1 MEKKL
6 DAIIAELALLRLE
19 LDLQK
24 ARGDTSPMYSVK
36 NNAYQKKYK
45 QLSELVEGLPEK
57 IRLKITRLQLEAA
70 KAAATEKKH
79 RAAYSSIPGGFMSRH
94 IVIVHGWSDD
104 GSSFRKLASE
114 IAKWSQRPPIQINI
128 ADWISLQDNITYADI
143 AVAMQRAWLKLKL
156 PTDPRSVDVVTHST
170 GALVVRDWMTRFYQ
184 NDTVPILHFL
194 MLAPANFGSPL
205 AHKGRSFLG
214 RAIKGWGK
222 FKGQTGTEILKGL
235 ELGSPYTTEL
245 AKKDLF
251 SKDTWYG
258 AGKILATVLVGNVGY
273 DGVQAIANE
282 DGGDGT
288 VRISTAN
295 LNCALLQ
302 LSLNS
307 EQQVENEGWKLT
319 ESKGDIA
326 FGIID
331 HENHSTIA
339 LKDGGA
345 KNPNTLTLIKRALT
359 VNDQEFPENNSKF
372 SWQDEIH
379 AFDPFVEDRSPRYL
393 NLVAH
398 ASDNLGHDITDYFL
412 EMYRKTNTDRKFEKE
427 IYEDV
432 FSTVHAYDGNSAYRS
447 LYISIKDLTA
457 IIGKYTV
464 DTLYLSIS
472 AEPVFEPP
480 RMPVG
485 YTSIDAATTDGLP
498 IAGNEVEKFFK
509 AHRTLIAE
517 VVLKRQVDDAV
528 FKLK

>member
-1 MEKKL
+1 
-6 DAIIAELALLRLE
+6 
-19 LDLQK
+19 
-24 ARGDTSPMYSVK
+24 
-36 NNAYQKKYK
+36 
-45 QLSELVEGLPEK
+45 
-57 IRLKITRLQLEAA
+57 
-70 KAAATEKKH
+70 
-79 RAAYSSIPGGFMSRH
+79 MSRH

-104 GSSFRKLASE
+104 GKSFKKLATE
-114 IAKWSQRPPIQINI
+114 IAKLSQRPPVQINI
-128 ADWISLQDNITYADI
+128 ADWISLQDNVTYADI
-143 AVAMQRAWLKLKL
+143 AEAMQRAWLKLKL

-170 GALVVRDWMTRFYQ
+170 GALVVRDWMTRFYHS
-184 NDTVPILHFL
+184 DTVPILHFL

-214 RAIKGWGK
+214 RALKGWGK

-235 ELGSPYTTEL
+235 ELGSPYTVEL

-295 LNCALLQ
+295 LNCSLLQ
-302 LSLNS
+302 LQLDSN
-307 EQQVENEGWKLT
+307 QQIGKEGWKLA
-319 ESKGDIA
+319 ESNGDIA

-331 HENHSTIA
+331 QENHSTIA
-339 LKDGGA
+339 LKNGGA
-345 KNPNTLTLIKRALT
+345 KNLRTLELIKRALM
-359 VNDQEFPENNSKF
+359 VGDQDFPANNNKF

-379 AFDPFVEDRSPRYL
+379 AIDPFVEDRSPRYL
-393 NLVAH
+393 NLITH
-398 ASDNLGHDITDYFL
+398 ASDNLGHDIADYFIEL
-412 EMYRKTNTDRKFEKE
+412 YRKTNTDREFEKE

-432 FSTVHAYDGNSAYRS
+432 FDTVHAYEDNSAYRS
-447 LYISIKDLTA
+447 LYISIKDLMA

-472 AEPVFEPP
+472 ATPVFEPP

-485 YTSIDAATTDGLP
+485 YMGIDAGTTDGLP
-498 IAGNEVEKFFK
+498 IATNEIQKFFK

-517 VVLKRQVDDAV
+517 VVLKRQVDDSV

>member
-1 MEKKL
+1 MDKKL
-6 DAIIAELALLRLE
+6 KALITDLARLKIEVDLRAVSGRP
-19 LDLQK
+19 D
-24 ARGDTSPMYSVK
+24 PMYLIQK
-36 NNAYQKKYK
+36 QGYQNKFI
-45 QLSELVEGLPEK
+45 QLSELVGGLPEK
-57 IRLKITRLQLEAA
+57 LREEIKKLQRKAP
-70 KAAATEKKH
+70 KAATAEKEN
-79 RAAYSSIPGGFMSRH
+79 RAAIGSIPGGFMSRH

-104 GSSFRKLASE
+104 GNSFRKLAAE

-128 ADWISLQDNITYADI
+128 ADWISLQDNVTYADI
-143 AVAMQRAWLKLKL
+143 AVAMQRAWLKHKL
-156 PTDPRSVDVVTHST
+156 PTEPRSVDVVTHST

-184 NDTVPILHFL
+184 SDTVPILHFL

-235 ELGSPYTTEL
+235 ELGSPYTAEL

-251 SKDTWYG
+251 STATWYG

-307 EQQVENEGWKLT
+307 EQQVENEGWKLI

-326 FGIID
+326 FGIVD

-345 KNPNTLTLIKRALT
+345 KNPNTLALIKRALT
-359 VNDQEFPENNSKF
+359 VNDQEFPENNNKF

-379 AFDPFVEDRSPRYL
+379 TFDPFVEDRSPRYL
-393 NLVAH
+393 NLVTH
-398 ASDNLGHDITDYFL
+398 ASDNFAHDITDYFI
-412 EMYRKTNTDRKFEKE
+412 EMYRKTNTDKKFEKE

-432 FSTVHAYDGNSAYRS
+432 FSAVHAYEDNSAYRS
-447 LYISIKDLTA
+447 LYISIKDLRN
-457 IIGKYTV
+457 
-464 DTLYLSIS
+464 L
-472 AEPVFEPP
+472 
-480 RMPVG
+480 R
-485 YTSIDAATTDGLP
+485 TS
-498 IAGNEVEKFFK
+498 
-509 AHRTLIAE
+509 
-517 VVLKRQVDDAV
+517 
-528 FKLK
+528 